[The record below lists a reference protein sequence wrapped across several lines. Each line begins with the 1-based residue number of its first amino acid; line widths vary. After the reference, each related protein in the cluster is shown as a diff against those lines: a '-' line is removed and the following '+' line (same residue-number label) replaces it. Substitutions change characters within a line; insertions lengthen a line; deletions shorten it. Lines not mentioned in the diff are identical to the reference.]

1 MRGAHRW
8 HALRA
13 LLLAA
18 CLCGTLFEARATTPS
33 PAMGGL
39 LPIEQLGVD
48 VWDGPDGPGA
58 GWVRDIAEDP
68 QGFLWLAT
76 PNGLARFDGRRF
88 RRFTAVDTPGLPHSG
103 IRSLALARDGRLW
116 VALDHGGI
124 RVMRDGVIE
133 RPREAT
139 AFPADTHAVDMLVDR
154 HDVLWAATPQGLWRI
169 AEGTA
174 KQVRLGDI
182 RSLALR
188 GDVLWVRTR
197 NDGLLRVDGDR
208 ISAHPDAPACKGSW
222 VATGEAGSLYTS
234 CAEGIWRWDAAGS
247 RWERIS
253 DAIGVG
259 PLHVDRNDAV
269 WFGTRDGLTRWHRG
283 RTDVRRGALMLPDW
297 RIRAFHRDSAGDLWL
312 GTFSAGLVRLHDGAV
327 RTIGAPEGL
336 QIDGPS
342 ALLLGPGGD
351 LFVGAFPGG
360 LARWAWNRGVTGR
373 WTQDTGLPGRGVWA
387 LAADPRH
394 PQGFWVGGDE
404 GLAWWENGALRRQ
417 GPGGLAYRD
426 PIRVLYVDPAQADTL
441 WIGPPDGGVVEVRPL
456 LARAHDTR
464 HGLDVG
470 AVRTFLRDRRGRLLV
485 GGTRGAFVLGR
496 NGWQPLLPARH
507 GVTGVS
513 AIAEGE
519 AGVLWLSSD
528 FAGLV
533 RIEDDEVRAYGTA
546 QGLPFWPV
554 HSLQLDDHGRL
565 WMSGDDGLVN
575 FLLADHARWRKGEID
590 AIPMVQLG
598 HRDGLRDVEI
608 NGWGSPDSLRLPHG
622 TLAYPGSGSVAL
634 VDVSRRDAS
643 RLEPGEVYIDRVWA
657 DARQLPPGRAVVLV
671 PEERALRVEFSAI
684 EKLRPESVTFR
695 YRLEGLDPTWQ
706 PVGRSGEVVYPHL
719 EPGTFRFRLQARL
732 PGQDWVESVVSVP
745 ITVEP
750 YFWETT
756 LFKGLVLAIAGLAL
770 FAFWRV
776 RRRQD
781 KRVARSLAKAR
792 AFLREVI
799 DTSPNP
805 IFVRRRDGDYAV
817 VNRAAMEIPGLDP
830 ASQDPATAP
839 AHDAGPLQR
848 LEAMDEEVLRT
859 GEERSI
865 PELAITDVHGRER
878 WFRVVKR
885 PGIGPD
891 ADAVD
896 HVIGTAVDVTSFKL
910 AELELLRNREVLRE
924 SREEARDLSRQLLH
938 AQEDER
944 RRLAA
949 EMHDDLT
956 QRMAGL
962 AMLAWSTA
970 ASTPKSGTGES
981 LQELAGELERLAN
994 DVQAMARELHPP
1006 ALAGLGLVDALASE
1020 CANFSRR
1027 TGLTVAWRT
1036 ELASVQVDE
1045 AVGIAIYRIVQE
1057 ALRNALAHA
1066 GQCRVQVRVEACE
1079 GGFRVV
1085 IEDDGT
1091 GFDPAQ
1097 RRQAA
1102 SLGLSSMRERARLA
1116 GLALDIDS
1124 APGHGTRIAIRCTGP
1139 RGSDPSPA

>member
-1 MRGAHRW
+1 MRGAHHR

-18 CLCGTLFEARATTPS
+18 CLCGTLPGARAATPS
-33 PAMGGL
+33 PAKAGL
-39 LPIEQLGVD
+39 SPIEQLGVD

-68 QGFLWLAT
+68 RGFIWLAT

-88 RRFTAVDTPGLPHSG
+88 RRFTAVDTPGLPHNG
-103 IRSLALARDGRLW
+103 ISALAMTRDGRLW
-116 VALDHGGI
+116 LGLDHGGI
-124 RVMRDGVIE
+124 RVMRGGIIE
-133 RPREAT
+133 RPPAAA
-139 AFPADTHAVDMLVDR
+139 AFPVDNHAVDMLVDR
-154 HDVLWAATPQGLWRI
+154 HDVLWAATPQGLWRL
-169 AEGTA
+169 AGGTA
-174 KQVRLGDI
+174 QQVRSGDI
-182 RSLALR
+182 RALALQ

-197 NDGLLRVDGDR
+197 NDGLLRIDGGR
-208 ISAHPDAPACKGSW
+208 ISAHPDAPGCKGSS

-234 CAEGIWRWDAAGS
+234 CAEGIWRWDSDAS
-247 RWERIS
+247 RWERVS
-253 DAIGVG
+253 DAAGVG

-269 WFGTRDGLTRWHRG
+269 WFGAREGLTRWHRG

-297 RIRAFHRDSAGDLWL
+297 RMRAFHRDSAGDLWL
-312 GTFSAGLVRLHDGAV
+312 GTFSGGLVRLHDGVV
-327 RTIGAPEGL
+327 RSIGAPEGL
-336 QIDGPS
+336 EVDGPT

-351 LFVGAFPGG
+351 LFVGAMPGG

-373 WTQDTGLPGRGVWA
+373 WTQDTGLPGRGAWA

-404 GLAWWENGALRRQ
+404 GLAWWQDGALRRQ
-417 GPGGLAYRD
+417 GPAGLAYRD
-426 PIRVLYVDPAQADTL
+426 PIRFMYVDPAQPDTL
-441 WIGPPDGGVVEVRPL
+441 WIGHPEAGVVELRPQG
-456 LARAHDTR
+456 ARAHDGR

-470 AVRTFLRDRRGRLLV
+470 FVHAFLRDRRGRLLV
-485 GGTRGAFVLGR
+485 GGARGVYVLDSS
-496 NGWQPLLPARH
+496 GWHPLLPARH
-507 GVTGVS
+507 GVAAVS
-513 AIAEGE
+513 AIIEGE
-519 AGVLWLSSD
+519 AGVLWLASD
-528 FAGLV
+528 TAGLV
-533 RIEDDEVRAYGTA
+533 RVEGGDVRAYGTA

-575 FLLADHARWRKGEID
+575 FLLADHARWRNGEID

-622 TLAYPGSGSVAL
+622 TLAYPGSASIAL
-634 VDVSRRDAS
+634 VDVSHRDTS
-643 RLEPGEVYIDRVWA
+643 RLDPGEVYVDRLWA
-657 DARQLPPGRAVVLV
+657 DARQLPVGRAAVLV

-695 YRLEGLDPTWQ
+695 YRLEGLDADWLPA
-706 PVGRSGEVVYPHL
+706 GRSGDVVYPHL
-719 EPGTFRFRLQARL
+719 DPGTFRFRLQARL
-732 PGQDWVESVVSVP
+732 PGQDWVEAPGGVP

-750 YFWETT
+750 YFWETM
-756 LFKGLVLAIAGLAL
+756 LFKGALAALAGLAL
-770 FAFWRV
+770 FALWRV

-792 AFLREVI
+792 AFLRDVI

-817 VNRAAMEIPGLDP
+817 VNRAAMEIPGLD
-830 ASQDPATAP
+830 AALQDPATAYGS
-839 AHDAGPLQR
+839 DLGPLRR
-848 LEAMDEEVLRT
+848 LEAMDEDVLRT

-865 PELAITDVHGRER
+865 PELAITDVHGRAR

-924 SREEARDLSRQLLH
+924 SREEARDLSRRLLH

-956 QRMAGL
+956 QRLAGL

-970 ASTPKSGTGES
+970 ASTPKSGTGEN

-1006 ALAGLGLVDALASE
+1006 ALAGLGLLDALAAE

-1027 TGLTVAWRT
+1027 TGMAVAYRAD
-1036 ELASVQVDE
+1036 LASVDVEED
-1045 AVGIAIYRIVQE
+1045 VGIAVYRIVQE
-1057 ALRNALAHA
+1057 ALRNARVHA
-1066 GQCRVQVRVEACE
+1066 GPCRVQVRVAACE
-1079 GGFRVV
+1079 GGFRVA

-1097 RRQAA
+1097 RRQAD

-1116 GLALDIDS
+1116 GLGLEIGS
-1124 APGHGTRIAIRCTGP
+1124 APGQGTRITIRCTEQ
-1139 RGSDPSPA
+1139 RGADPSPA